1 MEYFLQ
7 TRSEEKE
14 SEISMS
20 NMKNLLESMT
30 KFAGE
35 PKQKPGDQVRGH
47 EKAKAHKDGKH
58 PFAGRLVGGS
68 ANESQELEES
78 LMQEYKYFVQEQT
91 PPVANAAPT
100 ATSPV
105 ANINPAG
112 TGTAATPPAAGTA
125 PAPAGAPATNTA
137 ATAKPPVAGQTPA
150 AGQTPPKPGQPPATG
165 QAPATG
171 QTPPKPGQPAT
182 GAPGTGTA
190 TPPNPQQVKQA
201 TDTVTKIM
209 SNPADPFNAQLQAI
223 LKKAGMVPR

>member
-1 MEYFLQ
+1 MECVLQ
-7 TRSEEKE
+7 TESKKEE

-20 NMKNLLESMT
+20 NMKQLLESVT

-47 EKAKAHKDGKH
+47 EKAKSNKNGKH

-78 LMQEYKYFVQEQT
+78 LMTEYKYFVQEQT
-91 PPVANAAPT
+91 PPAANATPT
-100 ATSPV
+100 ASSPV

-112 TGTAATPPAAGTA
+112 TGTAATQPATGTA
-125 PAPAGAPATNTA
+125 PAATGTPPATNTA
-137 ATAKPPVAGQTPA
+137 TTAKPPT
-150 AGQTPPKPGQPPATG
+150 TG
-165 QAPATG
+165 QAPAG
-171 QTPPKPGQPAT
+171 QQPPKPGQPAAPAGQQPPAGQAAAKPAA
-182 GAPGTGTA
+182 GAPGAGTA

-201 TDTVTKIM
+201 TDAVTKIM
-209 SNPADPFNAQLQAI
+209 NNPADPFNAQLQAL

>member
-1 MEYFLQ
+1 
-7 TRSEEKE
+7 
-14 SEISMS
+14 MS
-20 NMKNLLESMT
+20 NMKKLLESVT

-47 EKAKAHKDGKH
+47 EKAKSRKNGQH

-78 LMQEYKYFVQEQT
+78 LMTEYKYFVQEQT
-91 PPVANAAPT
+91 PPTANAAPS

-112 TGTAATPPAAGTA
+112 TGTAATTPATGTT
-125 PAPAGAPATNTA
+125 PAPAGTPATNTA
-137 ATAKPPVAGQTPA
+137 TTAKPPVAGQAPAGQPAASAGQQPA
-150 AGQTPPKPGQPPATG
+150 AGQAAAKPA
-165 QAPATG
+165 A
-171 QTPPKPGQPAT
+171 
-182 GAPGTGTA
+182 GAPGAGTA
-190 TPPNPQQVKQA
+190 TPPNPQQVKSA

-209 SNPADPFNAQLQAI
+209 NNPADPFNAQLQAL